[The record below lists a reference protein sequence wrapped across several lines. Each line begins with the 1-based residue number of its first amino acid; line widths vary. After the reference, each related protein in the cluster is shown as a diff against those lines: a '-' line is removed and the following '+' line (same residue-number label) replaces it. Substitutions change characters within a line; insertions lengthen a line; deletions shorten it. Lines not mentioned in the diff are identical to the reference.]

1 MSWGLLS
8 QVQALNV
15 GETDVGFKFFTQ
27 LQVFS
32 SLPLLGEV
40 YGEIVSQPL
49 LSALMWIF
57 SCLLN
62 V

>member
-1 MSWGLLS
+1 MSWGLIS
-8 QVQALNV
+8 QVQVLNI
-15 GETDVGFKFFTQ
+15 GETDVGFFTQ

-32 SLPLLGEV
+32 SLLLLGEV
-40 YGEIVSQPL
+40 YGEIVSQRL

-57 SCLLN
+57 SYLLN